1 MRERE
6 KKREREGGEG
16 GERERERER
25 ERRERERERERERQ
39 RRVHRGG
46 GRVEGVIV
54 EIELQQ
60 LKEALGVPAKAV
72 TELAGSLSRAA
83 ILGSFK
89 VWCSRNIQQ

>member
-1 MRERE
+1 MEQAH
-6 KKREREGGEG
+6 
-16 GERERERER
+16 
-25 ERRERERERERERQ
+25 Q
-39 RRVHRGG
+39 RKLAKYEDL
-46 GRVEGVIV
+46 VEGARAEGYNAECIGV
-54 EIELQQ
+54 EVGSRGLIAESELQQ